1 MAALEFSRSITPIK
15 CWQKTPERFKLG
27 LNLPSKPTSNL
38 KGLTVKPLIVLEM
51 ANNHM
56 GDVAHGQAI
65 IRAFGTVTKDFTSD
79 FDFAFKL
86 QYRDLDTYI
95 HSSYKGRA
103 DVRYIKR
110 FEETRLTDEQFLAL
124 IKTMRQEGFKVI
136 CTPFDEPSVDKIEA
150 QGIDVIKIASC
161 SFTDWPL
168 LERVMRTGKP
178 VIASTAAA
186 PIEEIDNVVSFFQ
199 HRNKP
204 LTLMHCVGEY
214 PTKPE
219 NLAIGQ
225 IALLKQRYPDVPIGF
240 STHEPP
246 GNTDAV
252 KIALA
257 LGSKVLEKHVGLPT
271 ERYPLNAYS
280 CSPEQVRHWLE
291 SARMTLAML
300 GDPSKRYTPSE
311 EERTGLFSLKRGIFA
326 HKAVSAGKILS
337 SDDVVFAFPT
347 SPGQLTANDWSKYV
361 QYKASI
367 PIPAG
372 APILAKDTQTVH
384 LREKVLSIVQSAKN
398 MLKAGNIVVPG
409 RSALEISHHYGLDK
423 FDRFGMVL
431 ITVVNRE
438 YCKKLLVML
447 PGQTHPEQYH
457 RLKEE
462 TFVVLHGEM
471 DLKLNGVSSVVKAGD
486 VITVERGVLH
496 EFFTKSGVV
505 FEEISSTHHTTDSY
519 YTDSSIEAN
528 KDRKTR
534 LSYWI

>member
-1 MAALEFSRSITPIK
+1 M
-15 CWQKTPERFKLG
+15 
-27 LNLPSKPTSNL
+27 
-38 KGLTVKPLIVLEM
+38 KPLIVLEM

-56 GDVAHGQAI
+56 GEVAHGQAI
-65 IRAFGTVTKDFTSD
+65 IRAFGAVTKDFTAH
-79 FDFAFKL
+79 FEFAFKL

-95 HSSYKGRA
+95 HPSYKGRA
-103 DVRYIKR
+103 DVKYIKR
-110 FEETRLTDEQFLAL
+110 FEETRLSDDQFLLL
-124 IKTMRQEGFKVI
+124 IKTMRQEGFKAI

-168 LERVMRTGKP
+168 LERVMRTDKP

-186 PIEEIDNVVSFFQ
+186 SLEEIDNVVSYFQ
-199 HRNKP
+199 HRSKP
-204 LTLMHCVGEY
+204 LTIMHCVGEY

-225 IALLKQRYPDVPIGF
+225 ISLLRQRYPDVTVGF

-252 KIALA
+252 KLALA
-257 LGSKVLEKHVGLPT
+257 LGAKVLEKHVGLAT

-291 SARMTLAML
+291 SAKTTLAML
-300 GDPSKRYTPSE
+300 GDASKRYHPSKE
-311 EERTGLFSLKRGIFA
+311 ETEGLFSLKRGIFSR
-326 HKAVSAGKILS
+326 KAVAADKVLS
-337 SDDVVFAFPT
+337 SEDVVFAFPT
-347 SPGQLTANDWSKYV
+347 TPGQLTANDWSKYV
-361 QYKASI
+361 QYKATASI
-367 PIPAG
+367 ASG
-372 APILAKDTQTVH
+372 APILAKEVQAVH
-384 LREKVLSIVQSAKN
+384 LREKVLSIVHSAKDL
-398 MLKAGNIVVPG
+398 LKAGNIVVPG

-423 FDRFGMVL
+423 FDSFGMVL

-471 DLKLNGVSSVVKAGD
+471 DLKLDGVPSVVKAGD
-486 VITVERGVLH
+486 VITVERGVRH
-496 EFFTKSGVV
+496 EFFTRSGVV